1 MRKVNPYRRR
11 FALAG
16 AAVGVCLAVAACGSD
31 GGSGSGSASSGGG
44 SLKGKKVMYVACG
57 DQNQWCRA
65 GNHRIIDALKAKGVD
80 VTYLQDPYDPV
91 KQVQNLNQAISQKPD
106 LIVLLATDARA
117 VVPALRKAKAAKIPV
132 INFVG
137 PTVPESAPYY
147 SASVQVNHTELGTNA
162 ANLLIEGLKKAGH
175 KSGNVIAITGATV
188 QPEVAIRMKAFKAVL
203 AKHPEY
209 KLVEE
214 QDGGWDQ
221 VKSAKIAQQ
230 LFAKYRDKG
239 GIVGV
244 YGMADQQAAGIIQ
257 SAEQAGIPVGVDKK
271 GLVVVASNCFK
282 IGMTNIGKGLQYG
295 TSSQA
300 AYKVA
305 DFTTP
310 IIEKFLEGQKVPKV
324 TLTKESPISKQ
335 NLSEWKTPCSVA

>member
-1 MRKVNPYRRR
+1 MGSFKW
-11 FALAG
+11 ALA
-16 AAVGVCLAVAACGSD
+16 ALATTGCMLVAGCGSD
-31 GGSGSGSASSGGG
+31 DGGGSSGSASSGG

-65 GNHRIIDALKAKGVD
+65 GNHRVIDALKAKGVD

-147 SASVQVNHTELGTNA
+147 AASIQVNHTELGTNA
-162 ANLLIEGLKKAGH
+162 GNLLVEGLKKAGH

-244 YGMADQQAAGIIQ
+244 YGMADQQAGGIIQ
-257 SAEQAGIPVGVDKK
+257 SAQQAGLPVGVAKK

-282 IGMTNIGKGLQYG
+282 IGMNNIAKGLQYG

-310 IIEKFLEGQKVPKV
+310 LIEKYLEGEKLPKT
-324 TLTKESPISKQ
+324 TLTEEFPISKQ
-335 NLSEWKTPCSVA
+335 NLSEWKAPCGVA